1 MSSKKTLALALCVA
15 ITGCAQTP
23 KNDADGGSWWPF
35 GSSDKVAAKEPAP
48 APAPVAA
55 PAPLKPAATAPVA
68 KTESSSHWYWPF
80 GGSDDAAAKAD
91 VKPEVKPEAKPAAVA
106 KADADTGTKWWWP
119 FGGKD
124 QSTAKVVPMPDPKV
138 TQAWLDDYEPRLRA
152 AIKDSNLQLERRD
165 NVLVVIAPVEG
176 SFNPKRPAM
185 LLPVTLSPFT
195 NVAKILE
202 ADPKTAVLV
211 LGHSDNT
218 GAAPANVKLSQERA
232 QSVAAIFRLSG
243 LQRDRLM
250 LRGMGG
256 DAPRAANDSAEG
268 RALNRRVELL
278 VTPQNTMVALLS
290 KYNMPAP
297 APTTMIAA
305 QDVKPA
311 AKPVTPAPAA
321 SKAAVPA
328 SKKAPAKKAAAKAPA
343 KKAATKA
350 PAKTPAKKTAPAKA
364 AATDKKVAA
373 TDTAKQ

>member
-48 APAPVAA
+48 APAPAAA

-80 GGSDDAAAKAD
+80 GGSDDAAAKAE
-91 VKPEVKPEAKPAAVA
+91 VKPEVKPEAKPAVVA

-297 APTTMIAA
+297 APTTMLAA

-321 SKAAVPA
+321 AKAAVPA

-350 PAKTPAKKTAPAKA
+350 PAKAPAKKTAPAKA
-364 AATDKKVAA
+364 ATADKKVAA